1 MAGSLQAT
9 QIRKGNAV
17 VFEGVLYRVL
27 DFEHRTQGRKSGFV
41 QVKFRNVLD
50 GTQRE
55 VKFAA
60 TDSVERAAIDTRE
73 VDYLYADASGHVFM
87 DTESYE
93 QIALGA
99 SLLGGATAWLAEG
112 MRLLVE
118 FHDGRALGVE
128 LPKTVEIEV
137 AEAEPVVRGQTASR
151 SSKPATLANGVVVQ
165 VPPFVRSGDRIRVD
179 TSDGHYIERAKG

>member
-1 MAGSLQAT
+1 MADTLQAT
-9 QIRKGNAV
+9 QIRRGNTV
-17 VFEGVLYRVL
+17 VHEGVLYKVL

-60 TDSVERAAIDTRE
+60 ADFVERAVIDTRE
-73 VDYLYADASGHVFM
+73 MEYLYSDGSDLWFM

-93 QIALGA
+93 QTALGA
-99 SLLGGATAWLAEG
+99 SLLDEAAVWLSEG
-112 MRLLVE
+112 MRVSVE
-118 FHDGRALGVE
+118 WHAGRPIGIQ

-137 AEAEPVVRGQTASR
+137 SDAEPVVRGQTAAR
-151 SSKPATLANGVVVQ
+151 SSKPATLANGVAIQ
-165 VPPFVRSGDRIRVD
+165 VPQFINAGDRIRVD
-179 TSDGHYIERAKG
+179 TSDGHYIERVK